1 MKRKL
6 TVLAVL
12 LASLSAGAFDWQSQP
27 NAELR
32 GEMLEHA
39 AELARQQRG
48 TAEGRLLSRFV
59 RAEKRKARVDS
70 LAWIMDT
77 YELSMQLK
85 GMCPP
90 QAADCSR
97 EASLRKGIMLLEDFP
112 VHVDNRAPNASED
125 LKNAF
130 AAFSERYRSE
140 ARAAAL
146 EWVRGPKPQPGELQV
161 FKIYNMG
168 YLLRTAGRMIVVDVF
183 WDGTAAEA
191 AQIASEAD
199 AFFLS
204 HPHRD
209 HWNPT
214 MVDALAAAGA
224 TLVLPADICP
234 QHDRKLVAD
243 SEWLEPK
250 DVGGIKVQLL
260 RGAQGSQPNNAY
272 LVEFDGWRVLIP
284 GENDES
290 ELYRPFSQFA
300 APDLILH
307 PTWNGLADLIDIVSE
322 MPGYDP
328 SKVTYI
334 PGHDNEIC
342 FHGVD
347 HRESYREMFS
357 RKDRLGDP
365 GRTYPVVILQDIG
378 ETVTLKH

>member
-1 MKRKL
+1 MHGI
-6 TVLAVL
+6 LAHL
-12 LASLSAGAFDWQSQP
+12 
-27 NAELR
+27 
-32 GEMLEHA
+32 
-39 AELARQQRG
+39 
-48 TAEGRLLSRFV
+48 
-59 RAEKRKARVDS
+59 KARGSYTASVDS

-77 YELSMQLK
+77 YELTTQLK

-90 QAADCSR
+90 QAANSSR
-97 EASLRKGIMLLEDFP
+97 GSSLRKGIMLLEDFP
-112 VHVDNRAPNASED
+112 VHVDNRAPNASGE
-125 LKNAF
+125 LKDAF

-161 FKIYNMG
+161 FKVYNMG

-183 WDGTAAEA
+183 WDGTTAEA

-214 MVDALAAAGA
+214 MVDALAAAGV

-234 QHDRKLVAD
+234 QHGRKLVAD
-243 SEWLEPK
+243 SDWLEPV
-250 DVGGIKVQLL
+250 DVDGIKVQLL
-260 RGAQGSQPNNAY
+260 RGAQGPEPNNSY

-284 GENDES
+284 GENDNPD
-290 ELYRPFSQFA
+290 LYRPFSQFA

-307 PTWNGLADLIDIVSE
+307 PTWNGLCALLDIVSE
-322 MPGYDP
+322 MPGYNP

-334 PGHDNEIC
+334 PGHDNELY
-342 FHGVD
+342 FHSVD

-357 RKDRLGDP
+357 REDRLGDP
-365 GRTYPVVILQDIG
+365 GRTYPVIILQDIG